1 LVGSAGGDNGAVPSY
16 GECRSIDMDVPEVLD
31 GEAVRPVSGASP
43 DSAALRAVFDHDRP
57 HTLGI
62 EEEVMLLDP
71 VSLDLAP
78 RAEDALGRC
87 RDDVRFRSELP
98 AAQLEIVLPP
108 AATVGESAR
117 ALGDARWALRRSVDG
132 IGVLAG
138 AGVHP
143 FARGEGSLSRG
154 ERYEHIEREFASVA
168 RRQLVFGLHVHVAV
182 PGPDLALAVYNAVRE
197 HLPAVAA
204 LGAGSPYHEGADSGL
219 ASVRP
224 TISTLL
230 PRQGIPPAFASWQEF
245 VDALAWGA
253 ASGAFPDAAQWW
265 WEARL
270 HPLHGTLE
278 IRAPDT
284 QATVAD
290 TAAIAAVCHALV
302 VHLAQRI
309 DGGDVQPPAPSWRI
323 AENRWSACRH
333 GTAGTWRDVRTGRSE
348 PMADHLHGL
357 LDDLA
362 PTARA
367 LGCEPELA
375 HGRDLITR
383 PRAAWAREVVAA
395 AGLRGLVACLADRFI
410 G

>member
-1 LVGSAGGDNGAVPSY
+1 
-16 GECRSIDMDVPEVLD
+16 
-31 GEAVRPVSGASP
+31 
-43 DSAALRAVFDHDRP
+43 
-57 HTLGI
+57 
-62 EEEVMLLDP
+62 MLLDP

-78 RAEDALGRC
+78 RAEDALVRC

-108 AATVGESAR
+108 AATVAEIAG
-117 ALGDARWALRRSVDG
+117 ALDDARRALRRAADG
-132 IGVLAG
+132 IGLLAG

-143 FARGEGSLSRG
+143 FARGEGTLSRG
-154 ERYEHIEREFASVA
+154 ERYERIEREFGSVA

-182 PGPDLALAVYNAVRE
+182 PGAGLALAVYNAVRE

-253 ASGAFPDAAQWW
+253 ESGAFPDVAQWW

-278 IRAPDT
+278 IRVPDT
-284 QATVAD
+284 QSTVDD

-302 VHLAQRI
+302 VRLAQRI
-309 DGGDVQPPAPSWRI
+309 ESGEVGPPAPSWRI

-333 GTAGTWRDVRTGRSE
+333 GTSGTWHDVRTERPE
-348 PMADHLHGL
+348 PMADHLHRL

-362 PTARA
+362 ATARV
-367 LGCEPELA
+367 LGCERELA
-375 HGRDLITR
+375 HARDLVTR
-383 PRAAWAREVVAA
+383 PRAGWARDVVAT
-395 AGLRGLVACLADRFI
+395 AGVRGLVACLADRFV